1 MSGTLSRRKL
11 ITTGLAAAAGASG
24 LGVAAYIADRYGLV
38 PPDHGGIYGVG
49 ETLTYAAQRL
59 LMSHRSLAR
68 EFNPSEISKVAPV
81 NGASPENE
89 TYRRLLAGG
98 FADWRL
104 TVDGLVARPSSFSLQ
119 ELKGF
124 PSRSQ
129 ITHQACEEGW
139 SFIAQWSGVPLSYM
153 LNLVGVRP
161 QAKYI
166 VFIPFDN
173 PFAKGQPS
181 HVWWESIDMPDAWH
195 PQTLLAYGMNGQ
207 DLPVPHG
214 APVRLRVARQL
225 GYKSVKY
232 LSRMTVTDT
241 VKNIG
246 KGLGGSNPEIGY
258 SWYAGI

>member
-1 MSGTLSRRKL
+1 MSDILSRRKL
-11 ITTGLAAAAGASG
+11 ITTGLAAGAGAAG
-24 LGVAAYIADRYGLV
+24 LGVAARLADRYGLI

-59 LMSHRSLAR
+59 LMSHHSIAR
-68 EFNPSEISKVAPV
+68 EFNRSQISKVSPI
-81 NGASPENE
+81 NGKPPENE
-89 TYRRLLAGG
+89 TYQRHLAGG

-104 TVDGLVARPSSFSLQ
+104 TVDGLVARPSSFSLA
-119 ELKGF
+119 ELERYA
-124 PSRSQ
+124 SRSQ

-139 SFIAQWSGVPLSYM
+139 SFIAEWTGVPLSYV

-161 QAKYI
+161 QAKYV
-166 VFIPFDN
+166 VFFPFDT
-173 PFAKGQPS
+173 A
-181 HVWWESIDMPDAWH
+181 WESIDMADAWH
-195 PQTLLAYGMNGQ
+195 PQTLIAYGMNGQ
-207 DLPVPHG
+207 ELPTPHG

-232 LSRMTVTDT
+232 ISRITVADT

-246 KGLGGSNPEIGY
+246 KGLGGSNPEEGY